1 MGIAA
6 PVSVCCVSSVKV
18 WIGWGRMEDNGIGN
32 GLPAVR
38 PRHVVVAIA
47 GRCETLRRSKK
58 KKFSGC
64 FKMFVLE
71 PKSNLLLKGSTGN

>member
-1 MGIAA
+1 
-6 PVSVCCVSSVKV
+6 
-18 WIGWGRMEDNGIGN
+18 MEDNGIGN

-58 KKFSGC
+58 KFSVC

-71 PKSNLLLKGSTGN
+71 LKSNLLLKGSTGN

>member
-1 MGIAA
+1 
-6 PVSVCCVSSVKV
+6 
-18 WIGWGRMEDNGIGN
+18 MEDNGIGN

-47 GRCETLRRSKK
+47 GRCEMLRRSKK
-58 KKFSGC
+58 KFSVC

-71 PKSNLLLKGSTGN
+71 LKSNLLLKGNKI